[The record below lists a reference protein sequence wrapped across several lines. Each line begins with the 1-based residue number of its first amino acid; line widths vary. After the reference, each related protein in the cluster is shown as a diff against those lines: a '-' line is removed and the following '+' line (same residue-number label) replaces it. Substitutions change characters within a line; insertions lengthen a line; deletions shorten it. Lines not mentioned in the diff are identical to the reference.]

1 MSDIIELS
9 SFDFNDPMDF
19 NERDISAG
27 DSGNSFKSTNFG
39 GGIELLM
46 NDRVK
51 EGSIRGGNTDIN
63 IDDLNNLEEELN
75 NLTEDTEPLSFNNK
89 SNFFSPNDDA
99 ERHSV
104 RFDNGTNGTNDSN
117 SKGFSLGKS
126 TAETSADSKTW
137 DGYGKFNNIPLN
149 PDKNVSS
156 QPKMSKEELLREKFK
171 YLRKLEGL
179 EKKGVELSKKYS
191 MDSPLEEMQGE
202 YETIMDEKV
211 KQNSVKFQGNMMM
224 AVING
229 IEFLNNRFDPF
240 DIKLDGWSEQIN
252 ENITDYDD
260 IFGELYEKYKS
271 RASLAPE
278 LKLMFQL
285 GGSAMM
291 VHMTNTMFKSAMPGM
306 DDILRQ
312 NPDLM
317 RSFQNAAVNSMSQ
330 SSPGFSGFMSGLM
343 NPEPEVGYGRGP
355 PAPMATQGPNAMPP
369 PSGRPGNNNYATRPD
384 LSAASRSG
392 MGNSIYVD
400 DGINIRENYASG
412 PTFNEP
418 IQPPQRSKRP
428 NANSSSSSGNGRPE
442 MKGPSD
448 ISDILSGLKTKTI
461 NIQESSSSASSMSL
475 PPPSFMNQEKTV
487 NLGPQVNETFNM
499 NDSSTIS
506 ISDLKELQSSG
517 NIPKRTT
524 KRKQKSDRN
533 TISLDI

>member
-1 MSDIIELS
+1 MIELS
-9 SFDFNDPMDF
+9 SLDFNDDMDF
-19 NERDISAG
+19 NERDGGSL
-27 DSGNSFKSTNFG
+27 KSTNFG

-46 NDRVK
+46 NDKVK
-51 EGSIRGGNTDIN
+51 ESSGRGNNDIN

-75 NLTEDTEPLSFNNK
+75 NLADEAEPISFSSK
-89 SNFFSPNDDA
+89 SDFFSGNDSDK
-99 ERHSV
+99 HSV
-104 RFDNGTNGTNDSN
+104 RFDNGSGFGSGDS
-117 SKGFSLGKS
+117 KPFSLGKS
-126 TAETSADSKTW
+126 TAETSSDSKTW
-137 DGYGKFNNIPLN
+137 DGYGKFNNIPMN
-149 PDKNVSS
+149 PDKGMSS
-156 QPKMSKEELLREKFK
+156 QPKLSKEELLREKFK
-171 YLRKLEGL
+171 YLRKLEAL

-224 AVING
+224 AIING

-252 ENITDYDD
+252 ENITDYDE

-317 RSFQNAAVNSMSQ
+317 RSFQNAAVNSMAQ
-330 SSPGFSGFMSGLM
+330 TSPGFGGFMSGIM
-343 NPEPEVGYGRGP
+343 NPEPEVPYGRGP
-355 PAPMATQGPNAMPP
+355 PPPMATQGPNAVPP
-369 PSGRPGNNNYATRPD
+369 PSGRPGNNNYASRPD
-384 LSAASRSG
+384 LGASRSG

-412 PTFNEP
+412 PSFNEP
-418 IQPPQRSKRP
+418 IQPPQRSKRQT
-428 NANSSSSSGNGRPE
+428 AASGGRPE

-461 NIQESSSSASSMSL
+461 NIQESNSSSIPL
-475 PPPSFMNQEKTV
+475 PQPSFTSQEKMI
-487 NLGPQVNETFNM
+487 NMGPPIESINM

-517 NIPKRTT
+517 NIPKRTN
-524 KRKQKSDRN
+524 KRKQKSDKN